1 MEGQKDA
8 LLPYNLWETNSFT
21 RVSLCEV
28 PTRKERLKYL
38 PPLPF
43 EYPVQLI
50 DQSCSSLDCARAT
63 PPTPTAESA
72 LQCTSAVEEWRR
84 LEIFAIVTNHPEG
97 LKHAKCRSYQL
108 PEECLQYS
116 FGGREFRRK
125 SRSICPYK
133 LSPGSFVTSWERMHL
148 CSSIILNICWH
159 IGGFF
164 RDKTCSKEAY
174 ATRP

>member
-1 MEGQKDA
+1 MEWKGGTGAERCGGQKDA
-8 LLPYNLWETNSFT
+8 LLPYNLWEMNSFT
-21 RVSLCEV
+21 KVSPCEV
-28 PTRKERLKYL
+28 LTRKERLKYL

-50 DQSCSSLDCARAT
+50 DQSCSSLGCARAT
-63 PPTPTAESA
+63 PPTPTAERPCSA
-72 LQCTSAVEEWRR
+72 PVRWRR

-148 CSSIILNICWH
+148 YSSIILNI
-159 IGGFF
+159 
-164 RDKTCSKEAY
+164 Y
-174 ATRP
+174 